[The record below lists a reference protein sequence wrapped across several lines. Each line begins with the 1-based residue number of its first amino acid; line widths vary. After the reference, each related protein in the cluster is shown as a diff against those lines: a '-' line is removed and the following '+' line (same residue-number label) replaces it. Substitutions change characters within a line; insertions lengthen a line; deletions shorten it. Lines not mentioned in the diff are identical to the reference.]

1 MAHSLRRSVL
11 VGIFAAIAF
20 AGLTQ
25 PALGHENQVVEYGSF
40 LAGLTHPV
48 LGLDHFIAMVSVGI
62 VSALIGGRA
71 IWTVPA
77 TFVVMMGVGGVAG
90 YADIGLSSSA
100 VEVGIAVSVILLG
113 GVMALDQTLDIRIA
127 MLFVAFFGFFHGYA
141 HGQEIP
147 DIAEPAVYAL
157 GFISG
162 TILIHLLGLLIGEV
176 AIRYPYG
183 RPVLRVVGGVFIVIG
198 ALFLLGVL

>member
-1 MAHSLRRSVL
+1 
-11 VGIFAAIAF
+11 
-20 AGLTQ
+20 
-25 PALGHENQVVEYGSF
+25 
-40 LAGLTHPV
+40 
-48 LGLDHFIAMVSVGI
+48 MVSVGI

>member
-162 TILIHLLGLLIGEV
+162 TILIHLLGLLIGEI